1 VIIDTV
7 MEELMDQ
14 KLTALL
20 DPVIR
25 QIITAERKNYIESGE
40 KPRSIATQVKKIIE
54 DNLNRFDDEN

>member
-1 VIIDTV
+1 MLAV
-7 MEELMDQ
+7 MKEITMDE
-14 KLTALL
+14 KLAALL

-25 QIITAERKNYIESGE
+25 QIITAERKNYLESGE